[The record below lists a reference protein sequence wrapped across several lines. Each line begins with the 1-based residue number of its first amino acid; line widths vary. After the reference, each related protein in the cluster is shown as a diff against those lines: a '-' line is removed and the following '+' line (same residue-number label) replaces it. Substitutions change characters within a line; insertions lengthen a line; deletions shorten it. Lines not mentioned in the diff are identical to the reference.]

1 MLLLAELIIDEML
14 PCLTMMEKKYRG
26 RKAISTC
33 SESVEARI
41 VWISNVVYRYFGRAK
56 ELPGVKELFQGR
68 KKEEDEENQALAFY
82 KKFQQQ
88 GPAYYGDLD
97 EKDEQLIKFE
107 RKTEEEGENYRLQLN

>member
-1 MLLLAELIIDEML
+1 MGSAKRTVCEEGNKGDGCDDGGKHCQCNVELLGGITVKNERGGRV
-14 PCLTMMEKKYRG
+14 TSGRG
-26 RKAISTC
+26 R
-33 SESVEARI
+33 E
-41 VWISNVVYRYFGRAK
+41 RAK
-56 ELPGVKELFQGR
+56 REVG